1 MTKMKYCKYT
11 ITPLISP
18 PARAANEGVRY
29 NPSELGLSLLP
40 SPPFLFPAGILFK
53 EHPNIFLG
61 QFIFPAL
68 LPGGLQL

>member
-1 MTKMKYCKYT
+1 MRGCF
-11 ITPLISP
+11 I
-18 PARAANEGVRY
+18 
-29 NPSELGLSLLP
+29 PSELGLSRLP

-53 EHPNIFLG
+53 EHPDILLG